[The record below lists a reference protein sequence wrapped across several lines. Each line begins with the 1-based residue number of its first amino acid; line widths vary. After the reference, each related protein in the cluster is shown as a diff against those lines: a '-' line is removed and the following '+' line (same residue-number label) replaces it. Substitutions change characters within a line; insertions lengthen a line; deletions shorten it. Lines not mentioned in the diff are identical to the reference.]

1 MLVEKDFLADLI
13 PVDVVINAMIVA
25 AWKTSQDYTG
35 NPTIPPVY
43 NVTSGSIKPI
53 NWGKYCRMSIFSARL
68 AMSLVSFFYRS
79 NRRLGKVIDLQISN
93 VNYAV
98 VRFFQF
104 IINHYYFMS

>member
-25 AWKTSQDYTG
+25 AWKTAQDYTG
-35 NPTIPPVY
+35 SPTIPPVY

-68 AMSLVSFFYRS
+68 AISLVSFFI
-79 NRRLGKVIDLQISN
+79 GQIEDWAKSSI
-93 VNYAV
+93 YK
-98 VRFFQF
+98 
-104 IINHYYFMS
+104 YPMSTMLW

>member
-1 MLVEKDFLADLI
+1 MLVEKEFLADLI

-25 AWKTSQDYTG
+25 AWKTAQDYTG

-53 NWGKYCRMSIFSARL
+53 NWGKYCSMSIFSARL
-68 AMSLVSFFYRS
+68 AASLTSLYYRS
-79 NRRLGKVIDLQISN
+79 NRGSGKVIDLQISN

-98 VRFFQF
+98 VRYFLQF
-104 IINHYYFMS
+104 IIMFL